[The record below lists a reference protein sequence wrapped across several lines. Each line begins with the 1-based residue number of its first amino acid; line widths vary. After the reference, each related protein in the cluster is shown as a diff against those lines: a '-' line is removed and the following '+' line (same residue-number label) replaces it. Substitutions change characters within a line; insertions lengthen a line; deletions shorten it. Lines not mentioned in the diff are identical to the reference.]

1 MLGLLLELAVTNRTR
16 LTKTRHVA
24 DRATRRDLL
33 DAAAMGGRRYYV
45 KSNMTRQ
52 IGEGE
57 IDMLVQE
64 KYVLSQPAAPRQ
76 PERSWRLRKG
86 PRVLRLRTE
95 QIQDR
100 CVAVK
105 NKQDPA
111 SVRHPLII
119 APIGAQR
126 QALFSERLRC
136 SHQTP
141 RWREQDSNPLGPPVR
156 AQQFRRGPFAPENG
170 YRIRDLFC

>member
-1 MLGLLLELAVTNRTR
+1 LLGLLLELAVTNRTR

-76 PERSWRLRKG
+76 PERVG
-86 PRVLRLRTE
+86 
-95 QIQDR
+95 D
-100 CVAVK
+100 
-105 NKQDPA
+105 
-111 SVRHPLII
+111 
-119 APIGAQR
+119 
-126 QALFSERLRC
+126 
-136 SHQTP
+136 
-141 RWREQDSNPLGPPVR
+141 
-156 AQQFRRGPFAPENG
+156 
-170 YRIRDLFC
+170 

>member
-33 DAAAMGGRRYYV
+33 DAATMRGRRYYV

-64 KYVLSQPAAPRQ
+64 KYVLSQPAAEPNLLAKSPR
-76 PERSWRLRKG
+76 EASGRSCTHRTARLSLVPTVELCR
-86 PRVLRLRTE
+86 P
-95 QIQDR
+95 
-100 CVAVK
+100 
-105 NKQDPA
+105 
-111 SVRHPLII
+111 
-119 APIGAQR
+119 
-126 QALFSERLRC
+126 
-136 SHQTP
+136 
-141 RWREQDSNPLGPPVR
+141 
-156 AQQFRRGPFAPENG
+156 
-170 YRIRDLFC
+170 

>member
-1 MLGLLLELAVTNRTR
+1 LLGLLLELVTNRSR
-16 LTKTRHVA
+16 LTRTRHVA

-33 DAAAMGGRRYYV
+33 DAATMRGRRYYV

-57 IDMLVQE
+57 VDMLVQE
-64 KYVLSQPAAPRQ
+64 KYVLSQPAAPSPTRG
-76 PERSWRLRKG
+76 SWRLRKG
-86 PRVLRLRTE
+86 PRVLRLRTG

-111 SVRHPLII
+111 NVFRDNQTIRPTSLTGSVPS
-119 APIGAQR
+119 A
-126 QALFSERLRC
+126 E
-136 SHQTP
+136 
-141 RWREQDSNPLGPPVR
+141 REQVSGRNEKGGRLKR
-156 AQQFRRGPFAPENG
+156 
-170 YRIRDLFC
+170 

>member
-33 DAAAMGGRRYYV
+33 DAATMRGRRYYV

-57 IDMLVQE
+57 IDMLVEE
-64 KYVLSQPAAPRQ
+64 KYVLSHPAAPRQ

-86 PRVLRLRTE
+86 PRVLRLLTG

-111 SVRHPLII
+111 NVFRHN
-119 APIGAQR
+119 
-126 QALFSERLRC
+126 
-136 SHQTP
+136 QTIRP
-141 RWREQDSNPLGPPVR
+141 TSLSGTVPAAEREQVSGRNEKGGRLKR
-156 AQQFRRGPFAPENG
+156 
-170 YRIRDLFC
+170 